1 MSLIVAI
8 KFMEDKYY
16 KNDYYAKVG
25 GITVKELNK
34 LEIEFLLMINFKLFV
49 ELEVFNQFREKIKES
64 G

>member
-1 MSLIVAI
+1 
-8 KFMEDKYY
+8 MEDKYY